1 LEVALLRFAIRLVV
15 NALAILAAAWLV
27 PGIVVSG
34 GAGTYLAV
42 ALIFGIVNATI
53 GTVLKVMTCPLIL
66 LTLGLFTLV
75 INALMLQFSA
85 WWARIFGLGFSV
97 SGFWAAFFGA
107 LVVSVVSALFSLL
120 VGDSRVQVETSGGG
134 PPARRL
140 S

>member
-1 LEVALLRFAIRLVV
+1 MLRFAIRLVV

-34 GAGTYLAV
+34 GVGTYLAV

-97 SGFWAAFFGA
+97 SDFWAALIGA

-120 VGDSRVQVETSGGG
+120 VGDSRVRVETSGGG
-134 PPARRL
+134 PPARRP
-140 S
+140 